1 MERVLIADHFQ
12 AILDRGFHDLI
23 CQQTFDLLKL
33 LFDLAVSTNMLGA
46 LKKFWA

>member
-12 AILDRGFHDLI
+12 AILDRGFNDLI